1 MRTTEREI
9 AWTSAFKRD
18 YKRIKKT
25 DSGIASLLAP
35 VLSALALDQPL
46 EERHRDHALTGDKK
60 PFRDCHVRPDL
71 ILLYHKPDDDT
82 LVLVRLGS
90 HAELSL

>member
-18 YKRIKKT
+18 FRRIQKK
-25 DSGIASLLAP
+25 DAGLSGLLAP
-35 VLSALALDQPL
+35 VLTALALDQPL
-46 EERHRDHALTGDKK
+46 EERCRDHALTGDKK
-60 PFRDCHVRPDL
+60 PFRDCHVKPDL

-82 LVLVRLGS
+82 LILVRLGS